1 MNYILKKEV
10 KSTSYFYYFFRFI
23 KSFDDTITNNPSNE
37 TSNDV
42 KNDKDNGVNKDNSI
56 DKDNGI
62 NKDNGESNSNGLSN
76 NERSQK
82 VKHWA
87 QYRKDKKRLHKG
99 KLLSVKENL
108 RLFERPPEKS
118 STY

>member
-37 TSNDV
+37 TS
-42 KNDKDNGVNKDNSI
+42 
-56 DKDNGI
+56 
-62 NKDNGESNSNGLSN
+62 NGESNSNGLSN